1 MNPGTNSD
9 RNSPGNADS
18 RNMALQ
24 QNAQILWLLKFIV
37 ILMIAVIVIVTLKVM
52 MISPTPTAILLPLEI
67 WLVNFYQH
75 MDQGFGC
82 NYFGNRDRELLLVN
96 KTTIP
101 RIITRRS

>member
-24 QNAQILWLLKFIV
+24 QNAQILVQLKFIV

-67 WLVNFYQH
+67 WLVN
-75 MDQGFGC
+75 
-82 NYFGNRDRELLLVN
+82 
-96 KTTIP
+96 K
-101 RIITRRS
+101 